1 MTKLGRCKVGLTVAV
16 ATAGASWSSVAI
28 AQASQLSVCASGCP
42 YSQPAD
48 AIAAAHDGDQVV
60 IGRGSYAG
68 GFTID
73 KSITVSGAGP
83 GRTTIRGG
91 GPVITVGVNLAS
103 SEPTVTLRGLTITGG
118 LAQSTAGTAF
128 EALGGGVFIPPSTGG
143 GVGATVTIL
152 DSDITGNTVA
162 PETSI
167 DAGPEVPCSDTS
179 DCQFAHAGGG
189 GIDSWGQ
196 LTVANSVISNNAATG
211 PFTSDAN
218 GAGIYGQQGTLTVE
232 HSLITRNQA
241 IAGPTTGRFAEG
253 AAIMF
258 DTFFSGGCDGTTPAC
273 QVTIRDSTVSDNR
286 STLTTNLPSFA
297 QGELVSDGVNAGGI
311 HIGDAIPT
319 TVSDTNII
327 GNTASSTNPNGEAT
341 AIDAGML
348 VGDSPLTMQ
357 DVRVI
362 GNQTLNRVATS
373 ADIGP
378 GGSTLELDG
387 PGTLSHLLLLGNLS
401 RETSQD
407 GLASDAGAF
416 AVFNFTG
423 DPEPVTVQDS
433 VISGNDAEAGS
444 ATGQATVQGSGV
456 FNNSLLTLDGVTV
469 SGNVGRANG
478 TGGFAQGGGIWNG
491 VDLSGPPVELS
502 LEHTAVVR
510 NALLASPGI
519 EAQGGGLYTTSPVTL
534 DHALIAGNRP
544 DQCVG
549 CSLSAVS
556 PAPNALRAP
565 SRAGRTSRRSAAR
578 TGTPGSHAVP

>member
-1 MTKLGRCKVGLTVAV
+1 MTKLGRCKLGLAVAV

-28 AQASQLSVCASGCP
+28 AQASQLSVCASGCA

-91 GPVITVGVNLAS
+91 GPVITVGVNLAP

-118 LAQSTAGTAF
+118 LAQSTAGTEF
-128 EALGGGVFIPPSTGG
+128 EALGGGVWIPPSTDG

-152 DSDITGNTVA
+152 DSDITGNAVA

-167 DAGPEVPCSDTS
+167 DSGLPCSDTS

-196 LTVANSVISNNAATG
+196 LTVAESVISNNQATG
-211 PFTSDAN
+211 AFTSDAN

-232 HSLITRNQA
+232 HSRVARNQA

-253 AAIMF
+253 AGIMF

-273 QVTIRDSTVSDNR
+273 QVTIRDSTVSANR
-286 STLTTNLPSFA
+286 SSLTTNLPSFA
-297 QGELVSDGVNAGGI
+297 QGELISDGANAGGI
-311 HIGDAIPT
+311 HIGDGIPT

-327 GNTASSTNPNGEAT
+327 GNTASSTDPNGEAT

-348 VGDSPLTMQ
+348 IGDSPLTMQ

-407 GLASDAGAF
+407 GLASDAGAL

-433 VISGNDAEAGS
+433 VISGNDTESGS

-469 SGNVGRANG
+469 SANVGRANG
-478 TGGFAQGGGIWNG
+478 NGGFAQGGGIWNG

-502 LEHTAVVR
+502 LDHSAVVR

-519 EAQGGGLYTTSPVTL
+519 EAQGGGLFTTSPVTL
-534 DHALIAGNRP
+534 DHTVIAANRP

-549 CSLSAVS
+549 CSLMAVS
-556 PAPNALRAP
+556 PAPNAMRAP
-565 SRAGRTSRRSAAR
+565 SRAARASRRSAALD
-578 TGTPGSHAVP
+578 GTAGEHAVP

>member
-1 MTKLGRCKVGLTVAV
+1 MRKLGRSKIGLAVAV

-28 AQASQLSVCASGCP
+28 AQASQLSVCASGCT

-48 AIAAAHDGDQVV
+48 AIAAAHDGDQIV
-60 IGRGSYAG
+60 IGRGSFAG

-73 KSITVSGAGP
+73 KSITVTGAGP
-83 GRTTIRGG
+83 GQTTIRGG
-91 GPVITVGVNLAS
+91 GPVITVGVNLAP

-118 LAQSTAGTAF
+118 LTQSSPGTPF
-128 EALGGGVFIPPSTGG
+128 EALGGGVWIPPSTDG

-167 DAGPEVPCSDTS
+167 DSGLPCSDTS

-196 LTVANSVISNNAATG
+196 LTVADSVVSNNQATG
-211 PFTSDAN
+211 SFTSDAN

-232 HSLITRNQA
+232 HSVITRNQA
-241 IAGPTTGRFAEG
+241 IVGPPTGRFAEG
-253 AAIMF
+253 AGIMF

-273 QVTIRDSTVSDNR
+273 QVTIRDSTVSANR
-286 STLTTNLPSFA
+286 SSLTTNLPSFA
-297 QGELVSDGVNAGGI
+297 QGQLISAGANAGGI
-311 HIGDAIPT
+311 HIGDGIPT
-319 TVSDTNII
+319 SLSDTNIV
-327 GNTASSTNPNGEAT
+327 GNTASSTNPAGEAA
-341 AIDAGML
+341 AIDAGMI

-357 DVRVI
+357 DVRVV
-362 GNQTLNRVATS
+362 GNQTLSRVATS
-373 ADIGP
+373 TDFGP
-378 GGSTLELDG
+378 GGSALELDG
-387 PGTLSHLLLLGNLS
+387 PGALSHLVLFGNLS

-407 GLASDAGAF
+407 GLAGDIGAL

-423 DPEPVTVQDS
+423 DPEPVTVRDS
-433 VISGNDAEAGS
+433 VISGNDAEADS

-478 TGGFAQGGGIWNG
+478 NGGFAQGGGIWNG
-491 VDLSGPPVELS
+491 VDLSGPPVALS
-502 LEHTAVVR
+502 LEHTAVVG
-510 NALLASPGI
+510 NALLGSPGI
-519 EAQGGGLYTTSPVTL
+519 DSQGGGLYTTSPVTL
-534 DHALIAGNRP
+534 DHTVIAANRP

-549 CSLSAVS
+549 CSLSALV
-556 PAPNALRAP
+556 AHNALRAP
-565 SRAGRTSRRSAAR
+565 SRTGRTSRRSAAT
-578 TGTPGSHAVP
+578 TGTPESHAVP